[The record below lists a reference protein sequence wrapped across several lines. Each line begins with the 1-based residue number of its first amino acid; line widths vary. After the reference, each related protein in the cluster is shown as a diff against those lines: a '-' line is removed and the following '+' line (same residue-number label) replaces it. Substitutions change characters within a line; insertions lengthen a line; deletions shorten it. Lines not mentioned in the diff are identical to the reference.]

1 MEYKKSNIDG
11 IIYDAMDEYTIKKFI
26 AVGGESIVFKG
37 IKKSVG
43 RTYALKFRE
52 IDRWGDFFSYELPTL
67 SQLEQCS
74 TSKLAGVIPE
84 IHPEVLR
91 KLYEIIPDNKKKLC
105 ARLNSPRA
113 QYFCIVEDYIAGCD
127 LKEYCDG
134 NEIKGIQGH
143 TPSLNASYEQV
154 VAFQRKMLNWTMQF
168 CEIMNHVTGDHR
180 FLHLDIKP
188 ENVMISNETESIT
201 VIDFGKSM
209 ELSDRMPNISLNK
222 EFGDD
227 IGVYGTN
234 GFAAPECCDSAQMRH
249 SLNLPSTGIVD
260 IRSDIFS
267 FGAMLWDCINPQP
280 NIHIKPT
287 ENGYFKR
294 DLFNT
299 PQGYIPELE
308 EMIIKCTEKNPDDRY
323 QSYDELKDAAI
334 YAEKKLLERDKP
346 SKRLL
351 VFSIL
356 ACFFTLLLILSFIIN
371 GRRSKLTFEIAKN
384 NFSIMAAE
392 YTEHNLSEYKETA
405 LDLVEERP
413 EEKQSYLDIL
423 AVSYKDDDSISKS
436 ELEDVLLK
444 CLDNT
449 NDQMLMA
456 TYVDTIMQ
464 HLIDVNVK
472 TVSESLVIRKSLEG
486 IESDG
491 MKIAKAITNYSENPV
506 DSYKTLVQYSDSA
519 EYKNSIIYLNKVLF
533 NDSNIKK
540 IIADDMGV
548 EVEELKSPIS

>member
-1 MEYKKSNIDG
+1 MGYKKSNIDG
-11 IIYDAMDEYTIKKFI
+11 VIYDDMDEYTIKNFI

-52 IDRWGDFFSYELPTL
+52 IDRWGDFFSYELQTL

-74 TSKLAGVIPE
+74 TSKLAGVVPE
-84 IHPEVLR
+84 INPVILK
-91 KLYEIIPDNKKKLC
+91 KLFEIIPDNKKKLC

-134 NEIKGIQGH
+134 DEVKGIQGH

-154 VAFQRKMLNWTMQF
+154 VGFQRKLLNWTMQF

-188 ENVMISNETESIT
+188 ENIMISNETESIT

-209 ELSDRMPNISLNK
+209 EFSDRVQNISLNK
-222 EFGDD
+222 EFGNN

-234 GFAAPECCDSAQMRH
+234 GFAAPECCDSVDMRR
-249 SLNLPSTGIVD
+249 SLNLSATGIVD
-260 IRSDIFS
+260 MRSDIFS

-287 ENGYFKR
+287 EEGYFKR

-308 EMIIKCTEKNPDDRY
+308 EIIIKCTEKNPDDRY
-323 QSYDELKDAAI
+323 QSYDELKEAAM

-351 VFSIL
+351 VLGIL
-356 ACFFTLLLILSFIIN
+356 SGFFVLLLILSLIIN
-371 GRRSKLTFEIAKN
+371 GMRSNLTFEIAQN
-384 NFSIMAAE
+384 NFSIMASE

-405 LDLVEERP
+405 LNFVEERP

-449 NDQMLMA
+449 NDHELMVI
-456 TYVDTIMQ
+456 YVDTIMQ

-491 MKIAKAITNYSENPV
+491 MKIAKAITNYSEDPV
-506 DSYKTLVQYSDSA
+506 DSYNTLVKYSDSA
-519 EYKNSIIYLNKVLF
+519 EYKNALLYLNKALF

-540 IIADDMGV
+540 IIAEEMGV
-548 EVEELKSPIS
+548 EVEELKSPLS

>member
-11 IIYDAMDEYTIKKFI
+11 IIYDDMDEYTIKKFI

-52 IDRWGDFFSYELPTL
+52 IDRWGDFFSYELQTL
-67 SQLEQCS
+67 SRLEQCS

-84 IHPEVLR
+84 IRQDILHE
-91 KLYEIIPDNKKKLC
+91 LYQMIPDNKRKFCEK
-105 ARLNSPRA
+105 LNSPYA

-134 NEIKGIQGH
+134 DELKGLQAH
-143 TPSLNASYEQV
+143 TPSLDASYEQV
-154 VAFQRKMLNWTMQF
+154 VAFQRKLLSWTMQF
-168 CEIMNHVTGDHR
+168 CEIMSHVTGDHR
-180 FLHLDIKP
+180 YLHLDIKP
-188 ENVMISNETESIT
+188 ENIMISNETESIT

-209 ELSDRMPNISLNK
+209 ECSGRLSNVSLNN
-222 EFGDD
+222 EFGDN

-234 GFAAPECCDSAQMRH
+234 GFAAPECCDSVDLRH
-249 SLNLPSTGIVD
+249 SLNIPTTGVVD

-267 FGAMLWDCINPQP
+267 FGAALWDCINPQP

-287 ENGYFKR
+287 EAGYFKR

-308 EMIIKCTEKNPDDRY
+308 EMIVKCTEKDPANRY
-323 QSYDELKDAAI
+323 QTYEELKEAAI

-356 ACFFTLLLILSFIIN
+356 AGFFTLLLIVSLVIN
-371 GRRSKLTFEIAKN
+371 SRRSKLTFEIAKN

-392 YTEHNLSEYKETA
+392 YTEHNLSEYKDTA
-405 LDLVEERP
+405 IKLVEARP
-413 EEKQSYLDIL
+413 SEKQSYLDIL
-423 AVSYKDDDSISKS
+423 AVSYKDDDSISKT

-449 NDQMLMA
+449 NDQELKV
-456 TYVDTIMQ
+456 TYVNTIMQ
-464 HLIDVNVK
+464 HITDVNVK
-472 TVSESLVIRKSLEG
+472 TVAESIAIRKSLEDVDC
-486 IESDG
+486 DG
-491 MKIAKAITNYSENPV
+491 MKIAKAITNYSSNPV
-506 DSYKTLVQYSDSA
+506 ASYNILVQYSNST
-519 EYKNSIIYLNKVLF
+519 EYKNAIIYLNKVLF

-540 IIADDMGV
+540 KIASAKGI
-548 EVEELKSPIS
+548 EVEELKSPLT

>member
-11 IIYDAMDEYTIKKFI
+11 IIYDAMDEYKIKQFI

-37 IKKSVG
+37 VKKSIN

-52 IDRWGDFFSYELPTL
+52 INRWRDFFSYELPTL

-91 KLYEIIPDNKKKLC
+91 KLYDLIPVNKKELC
-105 ARLNSPRA
+105 AGFISPHA

-127 LKEYCDG
+127 LKEYCYG
-134 NEIKGIQGH
+134 NEVKGIQGH

-154 VAFQRKMLNWTMQF
+154 VAFQRKILNWTMQF
-168 CEIMNHVTGDHR
+168 CEIMNHVTCDHR

-209 ELSDRMPNISLNK
+209 ELSDRIPNISLSK
-222 EFGDD
+222 EFGDN

-234 GFAAPECCDSAQMRH
+234 GFAAPECCDSAQLRH
-249 SLNLPSTGIVD
+249 SLNIQSTGIID

-308 EMIIKCTEKNPDDRY
+308 DMIIKCTEKNPDDRF
-323 QSYDELKDAAI
+323 QNYDELKEAAI

-346 SKRLL
+346 SKKLL
-351 VFSIL
+351 GLSIL
-356 ACFFTLLLILSFIIN
+356 ACFLAVLLILSLVIN

-405 LDLVEERP
+405 LSLVQERP
-413 EEKQSYLDIL
+413 DEKQSYLDIL

-449 NDQMLMA
+449 KDQELMM

-464 HLIDVNVK
+464 HLTDVNVK
-472 TVSESLVIRKSLEG
+472 TVSESLAIRKSLEE
-486 IESDG
+486 IDCDG
-491 MKIAKAITNYSENPV
+491 MRIAKSIINYSDDPI
-506 DSYKTLVQYSDSA
+506 DSYNILVQYSDSA
-519 EYKNSIIYLNKVLF
+519 EYKNAVVYLNKVLF

-540 IIADDMGV
+540 IIADEMGIAV
-548 EVEELKSPIS
+548 EKLKSPMD